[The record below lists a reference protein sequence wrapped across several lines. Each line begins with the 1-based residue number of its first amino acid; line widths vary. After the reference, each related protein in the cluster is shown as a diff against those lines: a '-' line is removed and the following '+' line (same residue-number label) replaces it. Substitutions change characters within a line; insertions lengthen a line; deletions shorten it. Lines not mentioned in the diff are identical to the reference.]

1 MSRPNRPPRLQHL
14 RALRSNHPSTG
25 TDHRILTTLNNM
37 QHQATVPLHNE
48 AFETIIKLIPS
59 MLKDD
64 EAGPAFY
71 IIDDQWAEDND
82 YTEDT
87 N

>member
-1 MSRPNRPPRLQHL
+1 MHN
-14 RALRSNHPSTG
+14 
-25 TDHRILTTLNNM
+25 
-37 QHQATVPLHNE
+37 QATVPLHNE

-87 N
+87 D